1 MWAPYS
7 HGRSSG
13 GHGEAVRTHLGREGG
28 RSDGGTDERRCLPGR
43 KCGPFPATAPSGQ
56 ALLPARRWQ
65 AQSPRAPAALL
76 RLAGP
81 PLLPRAPHNTIFREG
96 EAPAL
101 GLGLSTPSLPGA
113 QPGRVL
119 PPHVPGDGSSG
130 TRAPCAQP
138 EPPLRCPHP
147 RPGRAPASL
156 PAYLRRRGG
165 LSVPGHPHWASPSSP
180 VPTGPG
186 TQRPG
191 ASPDHLCVLEE
202 VRELGQGVR
211 PAAVG
216 PG

>member
-1 MWAPYS
+1 MWAPYR

-101 GLGLSTPSLPGA
+101 SPRAEYTESAGSPAWPGTSPS
-113 QPGRVL
+113 
-119 PPHVPGDGSSG
+119 
-130 TRAPCAQP
+130 
-138 EPPLRCPHP
+138 
-147 RPGRAPASL
+147 RP
-156 PAYLRRRGG
+156 RRRQFR
-165 LSVPGHPHWASPSSP
+165 H
-180 VPTGPG
+180 PG
-186 TQRPG
+186 T
-191 ASPDHLCVLEE
+191 LC
-202 VRELGQGVR
+202 
-211 PAAVG
+211 AA
-216 PG
+216 